1 VGVTRA
7 LALLAAAT
15 IPGSASAH
23 HSAVIFDTT
32 SIVVLSGT
40 VTRFDWTNPHVYI
53 YVETRDDTGA
63 PIEWQ
68 VETDAIAILTR
79 SGWSSD
85 VLAPGDQV
93 TVRGNPDRD
102 PQRDHV
108 LLISLGRDDGSVL
121 MPRAGGR
128 AAPVRATSIFGVW
141 DALRGIA
148 SRRFVYGALTE
159 KAEAAKA
166 QYSESQNPVIDCV
179 AYPLPTIVAAPYLN
193 ELQLSGET
201 IIFRTEFFNVERTIH
216 MDGRGHPENGE
227 RTNQGHSIGWW
238 EDDVLV
244 VDTTL
249 LADNRAGNRAGIP
262 SGAQKHVLETYRLS
276 EDGTRLLVEFIVE
289 DPEYLAEPMT
299 GGIEWDYAPDRELSR
314 IGCDPEIA
322 RRYAF
327 E

>member
-1 VGVTRA
+1 MTRA
-7 LALLAAAT
+7 LALLAAAM
-15 IPGSASAH
+15 IAASASAH
-23 HSAVIFDTT
+23 HSSVIFDTT
-32 SIVVLSGT
+32 SVVVLSGT

-53 YVETRDDTGA
+53 YLETRDDTGGL
-63 PIEWQ
+63 IEWQ

-85 VLAPGDQV
+85 ALAPGDQV
-93 TVRGNPDRD
+93 TVRGNPDRNAA
-102 PQRDHV
+102 RDHV
-108 LLISLGRDDGSVL
+108 LLVSLGRADGSVL
-121 MPRAGGR
+121 MPRSGGR
-128 AAPVRATSIFGVW
+128 AASVRTASIFGIW
-141 DALRGIA
+141 DALRGVA
-148 SRRFVYGALTE
+148 SRRFFYGALTE

-166 QYSESQNPVIDCV
+166 RYRESQNPVIDCV

-201 IIFRTEFFNVERTIH
+201 IIFRTEFFNVERIIH
-216 MDGRGHPENGE
+216 MDGRSHPESGE

-238 EDDVLV
+238 ENDVLV

-249 LADNRAGNRAGIP
+249 FADNRAGNRAGIP
-262 SGAQKHVLETYRLS
+262 SGAQKHVVETYRLS

-299 GGIEWDYAPDRELSR
+299 GGIEWDFAPDRELSR
-314 IGCDPEIA
+314 IDCDPEIA
-322 RRYAF
+322 KRYAF